1 MRSMIQSI
9 NELTDSREI
18 LESRP
23 YPVASI
29 TVYIF
34 LSIII
39 SALIWSYFSEKEI
52 VVKANGV
59 IRPYEYETNILNKVT
74 GNVQEI
80 YVKDG
85 QVVKQGDI
93 LYTID
98 HKVLDLQKSILE
110 DQLKKTENEVENL
123 KKLKKSILDGKNY
136 FDKNSEE
143 EYYYYK
149 YMAFYIDRKSIENQV
164 YAVNIQSQDIKDTI
178 NNLKLLEQAI
188 NQNVNNLNSDSSY
201 YNQFV
206 DYQMNINQKQEKIQ
220 QLQTEQ
226 DREITNAE
234 RTIFDAQQDLQ
245 NYLNQYNLNLKTNIE
260 QNKAQLDQLNGEYVQ
275 TKDLQNTI
283 NNLNLLIQSI
293 NDNKNYLPTNSLYYY
308 QFLDYQMNV
317 QQYQYKIN
325 QLQNAYNIISQNQ
338 DALPTQVDDARTAL
352 NAAQQ
357 DLEIYKNQYI
367 MNIKANIEQNE
378 EKINQLQGIQAE
390 IQSVENTINNLKL
403 LQKSINDNSN
413 YLSPDS
419 SYYNQFLDYQLN
431 IKQRQD
437 KINELQDNASQ
448 QADDEKNAINS
459 AKEELLSYQNQYML
473 NLKANIEQNETKL
486 KELQANTGSINVE
499 KFTFDTISQ
508 IDDNIEADENEIQ
521 KLKGDINNINLNIE
535 DYIVKAPT
543 DGTVN
548 MIMNINKG
556 DLLQSGTETVKI
568 IPDKPEYKVQLYI
581 SNKDIANIKVGQNI
595 KYHVLALPYQEYGDL
610 TGKITKV
617 GLDSRTDQQS
627 GINYYDA
634 EATINNKTMYS
645 HSGEKGSIKVGMIVE
660 AQVVT
665 RKEKMLYY
673 ILEQLN
679 LWN

>member
-1 MRSMIQSI
+1 MIQSI

-23 YPVASI
+23 HPVASI

-136 FDKNSEE
+136 FDKNAEE

-149 YMAFYIDRKSIENQV
+149 YMAFYFDRKSIQSQV

-206 DYQMNINQKQEKIQ
+206 DYQMNTNQKQEKIQ

-226 DREITNAE
+226 DREIANAE
-234 RTIFDAQQDLQ
+234 RAIFGAQQDLQ
-245 NYLNQYNLNLKTNIE
+245 NYQNQYNLNLKTNIE
-260 QNKAQLDQLNGEYVQ
+260 QNKAQLDQLNGEYAQ

-325 QLQNAYNIISQNQ
+325 QLQNAYNTISQSQ

-367 MNIKANIEQNE
+367 MNIKANIEQDE
-378 EKINQLQGIQAE
+378 EKINQLQGIEAE
-390 IQSVENTINNLKL
+390 IQSVENAINNLKL

-437 KINELQDNASQ
+437 KINELQDSATQ
-448 QADDEKNAINS
+448 QADNAKNAVNS

-499 KFTFDTISQ
+499 KFTFDTMSQ
-508 IDDNIEADENEIQ
+508 IDDNIQADENEIQ

-548 MIMNINKG
+548 MIMNISKG

-634 EATINNKTMYS
+634 EATINNKPMYS

-660 AQVVT
+660 AQVVA

>member
-1 MRSMIQSI
+1 MIQSI

-23 YPVASI
+23 HPVASI
-29 TVYIF
+29 TIYIF

-74 GNVQEI
+74 GNVQDI

-85 QVVKQGDI
+85 QIVKQGDI

-98 HKVLDLQKSILE
+98 HKALDLQKSILE

-136 FDKNSEE
+136 FNKNSEE

-149 YMAFYIDRKSIENQV
+149 YMAFYLNRKSIQSQV
-164 YAVNIQSQDIKDTI
+164 YAVNIQSQNIKDAI
-178 NNLKLLEQAI
+178 NNLKLLEQSI
-188 NQNVNNLNSDSSY
+188 NQNINNLNSDSSY

-226 DREITNAE
+226 DREIANAE
-234 RTIFDAQQDLQ
+234 RAIFGAQQDLQ
-245 NYLNQYNLNLKTNIE
+245 NYQNQYNLNLKTNIE
-260 QNKAQLDQLNGEYVQ
+260 QNRAQLDQLNGEYAQ

-283 NNLNLLIQSI
+283 NNLNILIQSI

-325 QLQNAYNIISQNQ
+325 QLQDAYNTISQNQ

-367 MNIKANIEQNE
+367 MNIKANIEQDE
-378 EKINQLQGIQAE
+378 EKINQLQGIEAE
-390 IQSVENTINNLKL
+390 IQSVQNTINNLKL

-437 KINELQDNASQ
+437 KINELQDSATQ
-448 QADDEKNAINS
+448 QADNAQNAVNS
-459 AKEELLSYQNQYML
+459 ANEELLSYQNQYML

-508 IDDNIEADENEIQ
+508 IDDNIQADENEIQ
-521 KLKGDINNINLNIE
+521 KLKGDINNMNLNIE

-548 MIMNINKG
+548 MIVNISKG

-610 TGKITKV
+610 AGKITKV

-634 EATINNKTMYS
+634 EATINNKPMYS

-679 LWN
+679 LKD

>member
-1 MRSMIQSI
+1 MIQSI